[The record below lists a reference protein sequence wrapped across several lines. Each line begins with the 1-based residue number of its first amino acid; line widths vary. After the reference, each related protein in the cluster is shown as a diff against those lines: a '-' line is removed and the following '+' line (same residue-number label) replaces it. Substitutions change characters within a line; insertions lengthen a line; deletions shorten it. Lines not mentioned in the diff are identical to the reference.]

1 MVFERVEWNLQNTP
15 CLYLVATVMGSAADI
30 YSSWMPRC
38 CSVDISVII
47 WSPQLMKE
55 IMTPREAAE
64 YLSIHVRTIYR
75 LVKLGEI
82 PGRKVGGSWR
92 FRKDTLDAWLSEKE
106 NPVHRK
112 DLVEERITP
121 NYGLRKSVVPL
132 P

>member
-1 MVFERVEWNLQNTP
+1 
-15 CLYLVATVMGSAADI
+15 
-30 YSSWMPRC
+30 
-38 CSVDISVII
+38 
-47 WSPQLMKE
+47 MKE

-92 FRKDTLDAWLSEKE
+92 FKKDTLDAWLSEKE
-106 NPVHRK
+106 NPPHRK
-112 DLVEERITP
+112 DLAEEKMISG
-121 NYGLRKSVVPL
+121 YGFRKPVVPL